1 MQGRMV
7 KNTKRILM
15 ELLNTHPIK
24 KSDLGFHGNLFGG
37 KLLAW
42 IDAAAAGYSM
52 QLCDS
57 PRMVT
62 VSIDKC
68 YFEKPAREG
77 QLLKIYGYPSKL
89 GNSSVTLYMEA
100 RAHNV
105 YTGNQVVVLKT
116 NIRFVR
122 IDEEGNPIPIGEK
135 GRLRITRLIEERK
148 TTNEG

>member
-1 MQGRMV
+1 
-7 KNTKRILM
+7 M

-52 QLCDS
+52 QLCDT

-68 YFEKPAREG
+68 NFEKPAKEN
-77 QLLKIYGYPSKL
+77 QLLKIYGYPSKI
-89 GNSSVTLYMEA
+89 GNTSITIYMEA
-100 RAHNV
+100 RSHNV
-105 YTGNQVVVLKT
+105 YTGKQELVLKT
-116 NIRFVR
+116 NMTFVR
-122 IDEEGNPIPIGEK
+122 IDDGGSPIPISDRVK
-135 GRLRITRLIEERK
+135 NKINKIIEEK
-148 TTNEG
+148 VELV

>member
-1 MQGRMV
+1 
-7 KNTKRILM
+7 M

-42 IDAAAAGYSM
+42 IDSAAAGYSM

-68 YFEKPAREG
+68 YFEKPAKEG
-77 QLLKIYGYPSKL
+77 QLLKIYGYPNKL
-89 GNSSVTLYMEA
+89 GNTSLTLYMEA

-122 IDEEGNPIPIGEK
+122 IDEEGNPIPINEK
-135 GRLRITRLIEERK
+135 GKNRIAKLIESLN
-148 TTNEG
+148 NE

>member
-1 MQGRMV
+1 
-7 KNTKRILM
+7 M

>member
-1 MQGRMV
+1 
-7 KNTKRILM
+7 M
-15 ELLNTHPIK
+15 ELISTHPIK

-37 KLLAW
+37 SLLKW
-42 IDAAAAGYSM
+42 IDGSAAGYAM
-52 QLCDS
+52 QLCDT

-68 YFEKPAREG
+68 NFEKPAREG
-77 QLLKIYGYPSKL
+77 QLLKIYGNPSDV

-105 YTGNQVVVLKT
+105 YTGKQAIVLKT
-116 NIRFVR
+116 QIKFVH

-135 GRLRITRLIEERK
+135 GRKRIKSLIE
-148 TTNEG
+148 TNPK